1 MLFGFAKALLLPDDD
16 DDDDDVV
23 VVVVV
28 VVAGRCYSCR
38 FFAEAK
44 RIFVPVRE
52 VAVGIVM
59 CSEKARTRLLI
70 FFRRLV
76 YAQLLCFVG
85 NGFEFCLI
93 VVGHQTKRHDHF
105 FAVF

>member
-1 MLFGFAKALLLPDDD
+1 MIFGFAKALLLPDDD
-16 DDDDDVV
+16 VD
-23 VVVVV
+23 VV

-59 CSEKARTRLLI
+59 CSEKART
-70 FFRRLV
+70 
-76 YAQLLCFVG
+76 
-85 NGFEFCLI
+85 
-93 VVGHQTKRHDHF
+93 
-105 FAVF
+105 

>member
-16 DDDDDVV
+16 DDD

-59 CSEKARTRLLI
+59 CPGKRL
-70 FFRRLV
+70 R
-76 YAQLLCFVG
+76 Y
-85 NGFEFCLI
+85 
-93 VVGHQTKRHDHF
+93 TKRTSVRKNGKGHL
-105 FAVF
+105 